1 MRPDLIYCFPSRATR
16 RRWLRHGTLL
26 NLRYVANKILKKQ
39 DEEVVT
45 WGFDDTTK
53 AAGVHLLDVKTSNIT
68 IDGDDRKRETY
79 TTGFTPNLSHSGLD
93 QAATL
98 KHSLQMLAV
107 LAGKDMSVDDLIEQI
122 DFWMSDRAADCDV
135 LLDTLGVDEDK
146 RLKCCQH
153 VILTIDE
160 AINKVFIETES
171 MIWKRSTCWHFH
183 WHQSIPVNIKYC
195 HIGVDCHC

>member
-1 MRPDLIYCFPSRATR
+1 LKEKSCGKKRKTSELSGITNPSDKQPKKRKMRQDLTFCFPSRATR
-16 RRWLRHGTLL
+16 RKWLRHGTLL

-39 DEEVVT
+39 DKEVVT
-45 WGFDDTTK
+45 WGFDDTKK

-107 LAGKDMSVDDLIEQI
+107 LAGGRYVSRRPDG
-122 DFWMSDRAADCDV
+122 
-135 LLDTLGVDEDK
+135 T
-146 RLKCCQH
+146 
-153 VILTIDE
+153 
-160 AINKVFIETES
+160 N
-171 MIWKRSTCWHFH
+171 
-183 WHQSIPVNIKYC
+183 
-195 HIGVDCHC
+195 